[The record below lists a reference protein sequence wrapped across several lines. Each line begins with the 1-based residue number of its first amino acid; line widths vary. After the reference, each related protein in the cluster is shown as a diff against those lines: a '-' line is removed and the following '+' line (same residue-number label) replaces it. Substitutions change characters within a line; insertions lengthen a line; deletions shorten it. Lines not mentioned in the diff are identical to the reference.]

1 MDLAKQKVFVSNMV
15 AYRNNT
21 LLYIFSYFKN
31 FVQGYDESK
40 LDFLKLNLVD

>member
-1 MDLAKQKVFVSNMV
+1 MDLAKQKVFVSNIGSLIGTIH
-15 AYRNNT
+15 YYT
-21 LLYIFSYFKN
+21 FSFIKN